1 MLEEKNKNMAV
12 GWLSAAHLVCDSYT
26 GFLNPLMPFIAL
38 KLGIALGT
46 ATIIISISHIFSSM
60 LQPFFGFFAD
70 NTLKRFFVF
79 WGLIL
84 VCVFIP
90 LTTLAP
96 NIYLLVLFMALGSL
110 GSSFFHPQATGF
122 VNRFGGKSS
131 TNYMGIYMSFGSIG
145 YSFGPLLAAWVAQY
159 MGMEKMPYT
168 TLLGLLTASVMFL
181 FVPKLSNCGEV
192 VIKKKLGRTFVDIFS
207 HKTIKYLLIISMMK
221 TLVTNSTC
229 ILLPFLW
236 RDMGC
241 SPFYIGTALFAFIF
255 AGGIGSLLSRKVE
268 ELMGTKP
275 LLYFSMY
282 ITFPLMLAF
291 ALTYEHHP
299 VLSLIIFLTMGFT
312 TMLAQPVTV
321 VMAQNILPE
330 YKSIAAGLMVG
341 FSWGIVA
348 VILSALGIIAEHFG
362 IINVLIVLFIF
373 PVLSAYFVKYLDSD
387 YDKQAE

>member
-1 MLEEKNKNMAV
+1 MLEEKNKKSAV
-12 GWLSAAHLVCDSYT
+12 GWLSVAHLVCDSYT

-38 KLGIALGT
+38 KLGISLGT

-90 LTTLAP
+90 LTVMVP
-96 NIYLLVLFMALGSL
+96 NVYLLVLFMALGSL

-122 VNRFGGKSS
+122 VNRFAGKTQ
-131 TNYMGIYMSFGSIG
+131 TNSMGLYMSLGSIG
-145 YSFGPLLAAWVAQY
+145 YSFGPLLAAWVVQY
-159 MGMEKMPYT
+159 LGMEKMPYT
-168 TLLGLLTASVMFL
+168 MFLGIITASVMFL

-192 VIKKKLGRTFVDIFS
+192 AAKKKLRQTFINIFS

-236 RDMGC
+236 HDMGY
-241 SPFYIGTALFAFIF
+241 SAFYIGAALFAFIF
-255 AGGIGSLLSRKVE
+255 AGGIGSLLSRRVE
-268 ELMGTKP
+268 EFMGTKP

-282 ITFPLMLAF
+282 ITFPLMLGF
-291 ALTYEHHP
+291 ALTYEQHP
-299 VLSLIIFLTMGFT
+299 VLSLLIFLAMGFT

-330 YKSIAAGLMVG
+330 YKSVAAGLMVG

-348 VILSALGIIAEHFG
+348 VILSFLGVVAEYFG
-362 IINVLIVLFIF
+362 IINVLIVLFILPLF
-373 PVLSAYFVKYLDSD
+373 AAYFVKYLDSD
-387 YDKQAE
+387 YDKQ

>member
-1 MLEEKNKNMAV
+1 MLEVKNKKGTI

-26 GFLNPLMPFIAL
+26 GFMNPLMPFIAL

-70 NTLKRFFVF
+70 NTLKRLFVF

-96 NIYLLVLFMALGSL
+96 NTLLLVVFMALGSL

-122 VNRFGGKSS
+122 VIKFAENAQ
-131 TNYMGIYMSFGSIG
+131 TNSMGIYMSLGSIG
-145 YSFGPLLAAWVAQY
+145 YSLGPLLAAWVAQY
-159 MGMEKMPYT
+159 LGMEKMPFT
-168 TLLGLLTASVMFL
+168 AILGLSTAALMFKY
-181 FVPKLSNCGEV
+181 VPKMSNRGEKIV
-192 VIKKKLGRTFVDIFS
+192 KKTLKRTFIDVFS

-236 RDMGC
+236 RDMGY
-241 SPFYIGTALFAFIF
+241 SPFYIGIALFAFIF

-268 ELMGTKP
+268 LLIGTKP

-282 ITFPLMLAF
+282 ITFPLMLFFAF
-291 ALTYEHHP
+291 SYDTHP

-312 TMLAQPVTV
+312 TMLAQPITV

-341 FSWGIVA
+341 FSWGVIA
-348 VILSALGIIAEHFG
+348 VILSAVGIIAERFG
-362 IINVLIVLFIF
+362 IINVLIALFIL
-373 PVLSAYFVKYLDSD
+373 PVLAAYFIKYLDSD
-387 YDKQAE
+387 YDK